1 MRKVVKIFLPRG
13 FFQDKKEVQFLD
25 FPSSFTTHVKD
36 NITWYSLPV
45 IQSCPPFSNIALK
58 IWKKNMS
65 LVLVYFK
72 IEAVVSFWWIPWP
85 YTKNTYLC
93 IVYIVYCIYV
103 ICKSCKSCNVLA
115 RATATSNSTI
125 LAVKNIAIFVCCY

>member
-45 IQSCPPFSNIALK
+45 IQHSCPPFSNIALK
-58 IWKKNMS
+58 IWKRKYEFGTCLLQDWCCS
-65 LVLVYFK
+65 LILVNSLALHQKHLLVF
-72 IEAVVSFWWIPWP
+72 S
-85 YTKNTYLC
+85 
-93 IVYIVYCIYV
+93 VYCIYV